1 MINNKSI
8 FLGAMLSVAMM
19 ANAQISLKLSSSSV
33 FPNQEVYIYGVNGS
47 KDIMLGREKTNNKG
61 ELNFSSKQNYIG
73 LMKAYFPDENF
84 TVRFVS
90 ENKPVSIVINQDK
103 KITYL
108 DEANKMM
115 NTAQELMHKSEIIL
129 PALVQIAGYYEPS
142 SAFGKA
148 LDQEI
153 NFLKNTNTNTSAY
166 PFVTYYLTTFSKYGK
181 QMTGKEK
188 NIKGEDFISFIN
200 KSGPYLE
207 SSGLLRTILLN
218 YLNIS
223 GKNPEQATDDM
234 MAVLQYETPRGQT
247 VLSEFIDIFDAYGM
261 KDTKQKYLANAQNLK
276 CTINDRLAKTI
287 KANKDTSVGATLPNY
302 TFVNAIS
309 TKAKTVHE
317 VKADKKVIVFWSS
330 TCAHCETELPK
341 ILEKY
346 PQMKQKGIEV
356 IGLSLDADKANYE
369 NKANMYP
376 WINASELRGWNSSFV
391 SIYNVH
397 GTPSYYV
404 VDNKNK
410 IIAAPEHLQ
419 DLLQFLG
426 L

>member
-1 MINNKSI
+1 M
-8 FLGAMLSVAMM
+8 
-19 ANAQISLKLSSSSV
+19 
-33 FPNQEVYIYGVNGS
+33 
-47 KDIMLGREKTNNKG
+47 
-61 ELNFSSKQNYIG
+61 
-73 LMKAYFPDENF
+73 
-84 TVRFVS
+84 
-90 ENKPVSIVINQDK
+90 
-103 KITYL
+103 
-108 DEANKMM
+108 
-115 NTAQELMHKSEIIL
+115 
-129 PALVQIAGYYEPS
+129 
-142 SAFGKA
+142 
-148 LDQEI
+148 
-153 NFLKNTNTNTSAY
+153 
-166 PFVTYYLTTFSKYGK
+166 
-181 QMTGKEK
+181 
-188 NIKGEDFISFIN
+188 
-200 KSGPYLE
+200 
-207 SSGLLRTILLN
+207 LRTILLN

-302 TFVNAIS
+302 TFVNAIN

-391 SIYNVH
+391 STYNVH

-410 IIAAPEHLQ
+410 IIAVPEHLQ

>member
-1 MINNKSI
+1 MFMKRLLLLGVSVISI
-8 FLGAMLSVAMM
+8 TTYS
-19 ANAQISLKLSSSSV
+19 QISVKISSSDLD
-33 FPNQEVYIYGVNGS
+33 FANQEVYIYGFNGS
-47 KDIMLGREKTNNKG
+47 KDILMGREKTNSRG
-61 ELNFSSKQNYIG
+61 EISFSSKDPYIG
-73 LMKAYFPDENF
+73 MMKAYFPNKNY
-84 TVRFVS
+84 TLRFVS
-90 ENKPVSIVINQDK
+90 DKKPVIISFNKNKKVIYSDDINKTMNSIQEHMQKNEVILPVLTQIAEYYDPASDFGRALEK
-103 KITYL
+103 EISYL
-108 DEANKMM
+108 
-115 NTAQELMHKSEIIL
+115 NTA
-129 PALVQIAGYYEPS
+129 
-142 SAFGKA
+142 KA
-148 LDQEI
+148 D
-153 NFLKNTNTNTSAY
+153 TSAY

-188 NIKGEDFISFIN
+188 NIKGEDFISFIT

-302 TFVNAIS
+302 TFVNAIN

-369 NKANMYP
+369 NKANKYP

-391 SIYNVH
+391 STYNVH

-410 IIAAPEHLQ
+410 IIAVPEHLQ